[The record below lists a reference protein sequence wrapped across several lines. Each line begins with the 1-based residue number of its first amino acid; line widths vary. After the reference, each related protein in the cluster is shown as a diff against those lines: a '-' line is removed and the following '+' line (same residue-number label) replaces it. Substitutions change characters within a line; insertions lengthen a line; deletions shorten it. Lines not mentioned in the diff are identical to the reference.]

1 MLHSSTFTLGEGRRE
16 ECRISRR
23 GSLLASSY
31 YASPD
36 YISLCVSRERCIIF
50 FTLSFSFYFGI
61 FTCKFSIRQ
70 IIFIVSREVKLV
82 Q

>member
-36 YISLCVSRERCIIF
+36 YISLCVSRERCIILF
-50 FTLSFSFYFGI
+50 L
-61 FTCKFSIRQ
+61 
-70 IIFIVSREVKLV
+70 FILESSPVNFQFVKLFSSFREK
-82 Q
+82 